1 LAETVQGL
9 IASRTEELRAAASA
23 SVEVGEELEGMTVAK
38 AGAERTLAGSESGR
52 NRCRAY

>member
-1 LAETVQGL
+1 MAETVQGL